1 MKRIFYARKEAK
13 LIAKESKRPVGKT
26 EMKYYH
32 EYEISSIKNLYALS
46 SLCHFRSSSA
56 AAAYILVPQQ
66 LILWYGQITTPAV
79 DSRSELRN

>member
-26 EMKYYH
+26 EMKYHH

-46 SLCHFRSSSA
+46 SLCHFRSS

-66 LILWYGQITTPAV
+66 PILCPWSDYNTS
-79 DSRSELRN
+79 SRSELCN